1 MSNTKNTAN
10 QDHDHNSFLEYR
22 KSQESSHFELMNNSL
37 DPFHS
42 LMTIEINATELC
54 NRTCVFCPRHD
65 EEVYPNQHLH
75 MTPYMASQIAK
86 NIAKAKYSGRISFS
100 GFGENLMYKDFPK
113 VVDAFRKELPENII
127 ECNTNGDLLVSKNG
141 KALAIAL
148 YEAGLSFLYINM
160 YDGEWQRE
168 EFKSVLDEAEIPE
181 SWYMFRKHWNEEDH
195 GLILNNRSGVIKWV
209 EVETDLKQPCYYPS
223 YKMMVDWNGNV
234 LFCSNDWGREHIVGN
249 LLHHKIRDVWL
260 GEKMR
265 GFRLSLGEGKRGF
278 SPCQSCSVDGCL
290 FGKESYNH
298 YKRASIKNPYSTEGH
313 KL

>member
-1 MSNTKNTAN
+1 MTPTVK
-10 QDHDHNSFLEYR
+10 DHDQNSFLEYR
-22 KSQESSHFELMNNSL
+22 KEQERIHLEVMNNSV

-65 EEVYPNQHLH
+65 PEVYPNQHLH
-75 MTPYMASQIAK
+75 MTVHSALTIAR
-86 NIAKAKYSGRISFS
+86 NIAKSKYMGRISFS
-100 GFGENLMYKDFPK
+100 GYGENLMYKDFPQ
-113 VVDAFRKELPENII
+113 VVHSFSSYLPDNII
-127 ECNTNGDLLVSKNG
+127 ECNTNGDILLKKPG
-141 KALAIAL
+141 LATKL
-148 YEAGLSFLYINM
+148 YQSGLSFLYINM

-168 EFKSVLDEAEIPE
+168 EFQKVLDREDIPKD
-181 SWYMFRKHWNEEDH
+181 WYMFRKHWNEEDH
-195 GLILNNRSGVIKWV
+195 GLILNNRSGVMKWV
-209 EVETDLKQPCYYPS
+209 DAETDLKQPCYYPS

-265 GFRLSLGEGKRGF
+265 GFRLRLGEGQRDF
-278 SPCQSCSVDGCL
+278 SPCKGCSVDGCL

-298 YKRASIKNPYSTEGH
+298 YKSSDGH